1 MITPLVALV
10 LAAYAYRVELFG
22 TDRPVRIAAVLAL
35 VVLGWFFASALGR
48 ALGPMLFRRLDAGTA
63 GTVGF
68 LIRLFAIAVTV
79 LVALRVAGLRPGTLA
94 TGGAV
99 VSILFGLAAQQTLGN
114 LFAGTVLLSS
124 QPFRL
129 GDEIRL
135 QNGTLGDDVE
145 GRVSTLG
152 LLYTTLSRSHGT
164 ILVPN
169 SVVLSSAIV
178 PLREP
183 RATDLRARLRPG
195 VGPGDVQELLEG
207 LSTPVRA
214 GPHVALEGVDAKE
227 AVVRVEAVPSSEADA
242 STLADEILARLA
254 TVSSEGRAHD
264 EVEDGGETTPA
275 EAPPGAAGPPGAP
288 RHQ

>member
-1 MITPLVALV
+1 M
-10 LAAYAYRVELFG
+10 
-22 TDRPVRIAAVLAL
+22 
-35 VVLGWFFASALGR
+35 
-48 ALGPMLFRRLDAGTA
+48 
-63 GTVGF
+63 
-68 LIRLFAIAVTV
+68 
-79 LVALRVAGLRPGTLA
+79 AGLRPGTLA

-135 QNGTLGDDVE
+135 QNGTLGDHVE

-152 LLYTTLSRSHGT
+152 LLYTTLARGRSS

-169 SVVLSSAIV
+169 SVVLGSAIV

-183 RATDLRARLRPG
+183 AGDRPACAPAARE
-195 VGPGDVQELLEG
+195 GPGDVQALLED

-214 GPHVALEGVDAKE
+214 SPHVELESIDAGE
-227 AVVRVEAVPSSEADA
+227 AVVRIEAIPSSDADG
-242 STLADEILARLA
+242 STLADEIVERLA
-254 TVSSEGRAHD
+254 AVTRRRRRRA
-264 EVEDGGETTPA
+264 
-275 EAPPGAAGPPGAP
+275 
-288 RHQ
+288 